1 MFSSMGIIVV
11 ISNLVVVSSG
21 CFSVVLS
28 NSVVAFRV
36 VVCCWFVFDE
46 IASLLAG
53 NVKQN
58 SISYRE
64 RFIIKGG

>member
-1 MFSSMGIIVV
+1 MFSSMGGII
-11 ISNLVVVSSG
+11 G
-21 CFSVVLS
+21 VVLS
-28 NSVVAFRV
+28 NGVVAFRV